1 MGRVEKVRIIDDSK
15 LLYLQV
21 VDQIKEDIKQKKIL
35 PGVKLPSEPELAKRL
50 GVSRATLR
58 EALIVLENE
67 NIIKRVHGIG
77 TFVKEHALIES
88 GIEEM
93 SSITEMI
100 VQNGQTPG
108 TSMFLQELIESDLES
123 QAHFNMESGEKIL
136 FVKRIRTANGKPVI
150 YCLDKLPARL
160 FKNEYQFSEE
170 SLFKDLRS
178 EANIEIA
185 YAISHI
191 EAVGYHPEISSALNC
206 DDNTSLLVLK
216 QMHYDKLNQP
226 ILYSINYFRSDKF
239 NFTVVRKRR

>member
-1 MGRVEKVRIIDDSK
+1 MSTNDESK

-21 VDQIKEDIKQKKIL
+21 VDQIKQDIKQKKIRH
-35 PGVKLPSEPELAKRL
+35 GVKLPSEPDLAKDL

-58 EALIVLENE
+58 EALIVLESE
-67 NIIKRVHGIG
+67 NMIKRVHGIG
-77 TFVKEHALIES
+77 TFVREQALIES

-108 TSMFLQELIESDLES
+108 TSMFLQETTDSDHES
-123 QAHFNMESGEKIL
+123 QVHFSMEPGEKTL
-136 FVKRIRTANGKPVI
+136 FVKRIRTANGEPVI
-150 YCLDKLPARL
+150 YCLDKLPASL
-160 FKNEYQFSEE
+160 FKDEYNFSEE
-170 SLFKDLRS
+170 SLFNDLKR
-178 EANIEIA
+178 EANIEIS

-216 QMHYDKLNQP
+216 QMHYDKFNQP

-239 NFTVVRKRR
+239 NFTVVRKRK